1 MTDGSYQ
8 TCYQT
13 LYSLSINSLYPTVTD
28 VRPKTAPGPAP
39 ALPLGSGPRSG
50 DSAGWVPPPSRGCRN
65 RRVYYLLPYLT
76 YLGAGLA
83 KPTSYR
89 QAQAGV
95 AVRVLAPAR
104 GKHLLSLRLA
114 VVYSCGGSAE
124 TRSPLS
130 ATVGSET
137 SQRWPTLT

>member
-1 MTDGSYQ
+1 MTRSRLIRYILQSQ
-8 TCYQT
+8 TSDPRLPRARPPRCRWAQG
-13 LYSLSINSLYPTVTD
+13 LGAVTQ
-28 VRPKTAPGPAP
+28 
-39 ALPLGSGPRSG
+39 
-50 DSAGWVPPPSRGCRN
+50 GWVPPPSRGCQN